1 MTLKVVEAVRQL
13 RGSAV
18 HQIDGAEIAVVGN
31 AGSGAQHYEMSV
43 LGRTR

>member
-18 HQIDGAEIAVVGN
+18 HQIPGAELAVVGN

-43 LGRTR
+43 LGRAR